1 MNPQKITL
9 ENLKARM
16 KVFLDFP
23 QVEDSLQDDIE
34 RTVNQ
39 IMLPKVQNGGRPPLD
54 VMTDYLNAG
63 QDSKGRLKL
72 GLIYLMPQIITRYSR
87 FRQIAQ

>member
-1 MNPQKITL
+1 MKPEKITL

-39 IMLPKVQNGGRPPLD
+39 IMLSKAQNGG
-54 VMTDYLNAG
+54 
-63 QDSKGRLKL
+63 
-72 GLIYLMPQIITRYSR
+72 
-87 FRQIAQ
+87 